1 MAVGLLLSGT
11 TASAQDAAITGVVTD
26 ASGAVLPGVTVET
39 TSAALTEKVRSVVT
53 DGTGQYRIVALPP
66 GNYTLTYVLPG
77 FGTVKREGVQLSG
90 AITATINVEMRVGA
104 LQETVTVTGES
115 PIVDVQSARR
125 QQVIDGDVL
134 AAIPTSRSYND
145 VLQLV
150 PGVVA
155 GNGQVQ
161 LRPGMLLFTAHGGS
175 AQDGRLTVDGINTG
189 ASRGGAGVSGYI
201 PDMQN
206 AAEVA
211 FTISGNLGE
220 AETGG
225 PQMSVVPKQG
235 GNTFSGSFFLS
246 GLNDSMQADNFDEA
260 QLSVLAAPAK
270 SLLLRDY
277 QVSVGGPILRDRM
290 WFFFNHRGVDYADAQ
305 PGIFA
310 NRNAGDPTKWTYEPD
325 FSRQGRVDQKRRIF
339 ALRLTT

>member
-1 MAVGLLLSGT
+1 MGLLLSG
-11 TASAQDAAITGVVTD
+11 TASAQDAAIAGVVTD

-39 TSAALTEKVRSVVT
+39 TSAALTEKVRSVVS
-53 DGTGQYRIVALPP
+53 DSTGQYRIVALPP
-66 GNYTLTYVLPG
+66 GTYALTYVLPG

-90 AITATINVEMRVGA
+90 AITATVNVEMRVGA

-134 AAIPTSRSYND
+134 SAIPTSRSYND

-225 PQMSVVPKQG
+225 PQMSVVP
-235 GNTFSGSFFLS
+235 
-246 GLNDSMQADNFDEA
+246 
-260 QLSVLAAPAK
+260 
-270 SLLLRDY
+270 
-277 QVSVGGPILRDRM
+277 
-290 WFFFNHRGVDYADAQ
+290 
-305 PGIFA
+305 
-310 NRNAGDPTKWTYEPD
+310 
-325 FSRQGRVDQKRRIF
+325 
-339 ALRLTT
+339 